1 MIILTTIKKYLVALL
16 GALASALAVLYFRKE
31 ALFQK
36 AKRQKAEE
44 AAQANEQAID
54 NMREQSTTASDQ
66 QAKQQQDRKDAV
78 SRDSFL
84 DYFE

>member
-1 MIILTTIKKYLVALL
+1 MMIFSKLKEYLVALL

-36 AKRQKAEE
+36 EKAKQAER
-44 AAQANEQAID
+44 AAESSQAAVNS
-54 NMREQSTTASDQ
+54 MREQSKDIREKQAQ
-66 QAKQQQDRKDAV
+66 QADERDNAV
-78 SRDSFL
+78 KSDTYL